1 MRRLVALL
9 LVSMLSLSVS
19 AAGQGGVNDSTSLEG
34 TGIAAAQ
41 YDDMAYGGTDYS
53 MSINLDEGS
62 DVTSVVWIT
71 QICINS
77 GVCFAPEYNEMSSSD
92 GIFYESQVD
101 VDRTATYI
109 NWKFVLTHED
119 ESTSDVP
126 EEGFGWKVWSD
137 CWWDNGTWGGPSTE
151 CQEEEGSGLPGFAG
165 PAAAAAI
172 AMAALMARRD

>member
-126 EEGFGWKVWSD
+126 
-137 CWWDNGTWGGPSTE
+137 GGIT
-151 CQEEEGSGLPGFAG
+151 
-165 PAAAAAI
+165 
-172 AMAALMARRD
+172 ALGVDQILSVRKKRVGYQASQVLLLQRQ

>member
-19 AAGQGGVNDSTSLEG
+19 AAGQSGVNDSTSLEG
-34 TGIAAAQ
+34 TGIAADM
-41 YDDMAYGGTDYS
+41 YDDMAYGGKDYL
-53 MSINLDEGS
+53 MHIRLDEGS
-62 DVTSVVWIT
+62 NVTSVVWIT

-92 GIFYESQVD
+92 GIFYQSQVD

-119 ESTSDVP
+119 DSTSDVP

-137 CWWDNGTWGGPSTE
+137 CWWDNGTWGGPSTD
-151 CQEEEGSGLPGFAG
+151 CQEDEESRLPGFAG

>member
-19 AAGQGGVNDSTSLEG
+19 AAGQSGVNDSSSLEG

-41 YDDMAYGGTDYS
+41 YDDMVYGGEDYS
-53 MSINLDEGS
+53 MSISLDEGS

-71 QICINS
+71 QICINT
-77 GVCFAPEYNEMSSSD
+77 GVCFAPEINEMSSSD
-92 GIFYESQVD
+92 GVTYESQVD
-101 VDRTATYI
+101 VDGTASYI

-119 ESTSDVP
+119 DSTSDVP
-126 EEGFGWKVWSD
+126 EEGFGWKTWSD

-151 CQEEEGSGLPGFAG
+151 CQKEERRMPGFAG

>member
-9 LVSMLSLSVS
+9 LVSILSLSVS
-19 AAGQGGVNDSTSLEG
+19 AAGQSGVNDSSSLEG

-41 YDDMAYGGTDYS
+41 YDDMVYGGEDYS
-53 MSINLDEGS
+53 MSISLDEGS

-71 QICINS
+71 QICINT
-77 GVCFAPEYNEMSSSD
+77 GVCFAPEINEMSSSD
-92 GIFYESQVD
+92 GVTYESQVD
-101 VDRTATYI
+101 VDGTASYI

-119 ESTSDVP
+119 DSTSDVP
-126 EEGFGWKVWSD
+126 EEGFGWKIWSD
-137 CWWDNGTWGGPSTE
+137 CWWDNGTWGGPNTE
-151 CQEEEGSGLPGFAG
+151 CQKEERRMPGFAG